1 MTALRA
7 KSICTK
13 VTEDEYAMFEPK
25 PPARPSATGPGRR
38 AGQGRHDAAPT
49 RCFSPNS
56 NDRPVTVE
64 VMQRVVY
71 LRPISRLPSGQGG
84 RRQSRDRQLLHVLE
98 RIANHVAS
106 TWK

>member
-25 PPARPSATGPGRR
+25 PPARPQRLGPG
-38 AGQGRHDAAPT
+38 AELVKDVTTPPT